1 MRLFSGF
8 CFGLS
13 SFLITIVNKSVLTV
27 FGFPSYW
34 ILSFGQLLASVVI
47 LLVLHAFKVIK
58 LRKYS
63 NELIRRI
70 LPLPVFYAG
79 TMILGLGGTKAISL
93 PMFVE
98 LRKSAILMTLF
109 LEFWLLGIRPAR
121 SIQIVVCVM
130 ILGSAIAMFADLA
143 FSLEGYSMVF
153 ASNLISAFNNVYI
166 KKKTSEEKLDN
177 LDMVFYNSLV
187 SILPVGLII
196 YTIGE
201 LDNLTSFKYWNDVD
215 FLSVFSLSC
224 IMGFILNYSIVLCT
238 NYNSALTTTIVGC
251 MKNIAITYLG
261 MFFGGDYKFS
271 WWNFVGLNISVL
283 GSVLYVYVEI
293 SRNRKKD
300 AVPKTEIA

>member
-1 MRLFSGF
+1 
-8 CFGLS
+8 
-13 SFLITIVNKSVLTV
+13 VLTV